1 MAHPDQ
7 HRSVRLPAGAPS
19 APPPVSGRPLRV
31 GVVGTRTVSQGIGSY
46 VARAFASAG
55 CEVAAFVGTR
65 SETVEQARAEL
76 ARRFGLECRGYLD
89 VESMLAGQPLDAI
102 AICSPPAAHR
112 AALAAALEAR
122 VHVLCE
128 KPLWWEADSAR
139 RPDLQA
145 QVESLASAFLE
156 RGRLLALNAQW
167 PATLS
172 AYRRL
177 HPRAEEGGVR
187 RFAMRLSP
195 RGETPGRGHARQRR
209 ERLVVDAAPHA
220 LSLLQALAG
229 HGSVEDATASEPA
242 TGATHGDASL
252 GGGPGSPTAAL
263 AALDLRFTWATP
275 AGRTEVE
282 LELRQCPEQPRPAGY
297 AINGQWA
304 DREVE
309 LTGYSMALVSRERP
323 ARRVPLDDPLDLHVA
338 DFVAGIAAGRR
349 TDVEALVESLGALRD
364 LVGVAA
370 GPEEAA

>member
-7 HRSVRLPAGAPS
+7 HRSA
-19 APPPVSGRPLRV
+19 RPLRV
-31 GVVGTRTVSQGIGSY
+31 GVVGTRTVSQGIGAY
-46 VARAFASAG
+46 VARAFARAG
-55 CEVAAFVGTR
+55 CEVAALVGTR
-65 SETVEQARAEL
+65 PETVEQARAEL
-76 ARRFGLECRGYLD
+76 SRRFGLECRGYLD
-89 VESMLAGQPLDAI
+89 VESLLAGQPLDAI

-112 AALAAALEAR
+112 AALAAALEAG

-128 KPLWWEADSAR
+128 KPLWWEAGSAR
-139 RPDLQA
+139 RPDLTA
-145 QVESLASAFLE
+145 QVEALASGFRE

-167 PATLS
+167 PATLA

-177 HPRAEEGGVR
+177 HPRAEEGGLR
-187 RFAMRLSP
+187 HFAMRLSP
-195 RGETPGRGHARQRR
+195 RGETQGRGDAGADAGASARPRR

-220 LSLLQALAG
+220 ISLLQALVG
-229 HGSVEDATASEPA
+229 HGSVQDAAASEPA
-242 TGATHGDASL
+242 ARGGAAHG
-252 GGGPGSPTAAL
+252 GRAAL
-263 AALDLRFTWATP
+263 DALDLRFTWATS
-275 AGRTEVE
+275 AGRTAVE

-297 AINGQWA
+297 AINGHWA

-309 LTGYSMALVSRERP
+309 LPGYAMALVSRERP